1 MLHMAN
7 VRHFNSIEEY
17 NDYFG
22 VETLHPLVTVIKEE
36 KCKPLRFGL
45 KYFSFY
51 SIILKDASCGYLKY
65 GRSIYDYQKG
75 AMLFIAPGQLMGSED
90 DGKQHQPKGWILAFH
105 PELLCGTHLT
115 NIMRDYTYFSYNA
128 NEALHLS
135 EEERN
140 VIIECLESIHHELQR
155 PIDKH
160 SRSLI
165 IDKIKL
171 FLDYCTRFYDR
182 QFVTRENQNSDLLAR
197 FEMLLNNYFNSRLPI
212 TEGLPTVQYCADK
225 LCLSPNYFSDLLRK
239 ETGLS
244 ANKHI
249 QQKVLDIAKER
260 LYDKKKSV
268 SQIANEMGFQYPQH
282 FSRWFKKLEGRTP
295 NEYRMQCCG

>member
-1 MLHMAN
+1 
-7 VRHFNSIEEY
+7 
-17 NDYFG
+17 
-22 VETLHPLVTVIKEE
+22 
-36 KCKPLRFGL
+36 
-45 KYFSFY
+45 
-51 SIILKDASCGYLKY
+51 
-65 GRSIYDYQKG
+65 
-75 AMLFIAPGQLMGSED
+75 MLFIAPGQLMGSED
-90 DGKQHQPKGWILAFH
+90 DGQLHQPEGWILAFH
-105 PELLCGTHLT
+105 PELLRGTHLA

-135 EEERN
+135 EGERN
-140 VIIECLESIHHELQR
+140 VIIECLEAIRKELHI

-160 SRSLI
+160 SRALI
-165 IDKIKL
+165 VDKIKL

-197 FEMLLNNYFNSRLPI
+197 FETLLNNYFSSRLPI
-212 TEGLPTVQYCADK
+212 TEGVPSVQYCADK
-225 LCLSPNYFSDLLRK
+225 LCLSTNYFSDLLKK

-249 QQKVLDIAKER
+249 QQKVLDIAKDR
-260 LYDKKKSV
+260 LFDSKKSI
-268 SQIANEMGFQYPQH
+268 SQIAYEMGFQYPQH

>member
-1 MLHMAN
+1 MAN
-7 VRHFNSIEEY
+7 VRHINSIEEY

-22 VETLHPLVTVIKEE
+22 VETLHSLVTVIEGA
-36 KCKPLRFGL
+36 KCKPLHFGQ

-51 SIILKDASCGYLKY
+51 SIILKDAACGNLKY

-90 DGKQHQPKGWILAFH
+90 DGKLHNPEGWILAFH
-105 PELLCGTHLT
+105 PELLRGTHLS

-135 EEERN
+135 EQERGI
-140 VIIECLESIHHELQR
+140 IIECMESIRRELQN

-160 SRSLI
+160 SRALI

-171 FLDYCTRFYDR
+171 FLDYCIRFYDR
-182 QFVTRENQNSDLLAR
+182 QFVTRENQNSDLLVR
-197 FEMLLNNYFNSRLPI
+197 FEMLLNNYFKSRLPI
-212 TEGLPTVQYCADK
+212 TKGLPTVQYCADK
-225 LCLSPNYFSDLLRK
+225 LCLSTNYFSDLLKK

-244 ANKHI
+244 ASKHI

-260 LYDKKKSV
+260 LYDNKQSV
-268 SQIANEMGFQYPQH
+268 SQIAYEMGFQYPQH
-282 FSRWFKKLEGRTP
+282 FSRWFKKLEGCTP
-295 NEYRMQCCG
+295 NEYRIQCC

>member
-1 MLHMAN
+1 MAN
-7 VRHFNSIEEY
+7 IKHINSIEEY

-22 VETLHPLVTVIKEE
+22 VETLHPLVTVIEGRKGN
-36 KCKPLRFGL
+36 PLRFCQ
-45 KYFSFY
+45 KYFNFY
-51 SIILKDASCGYLKY
+51 SIILKDAVCGNLRY

-75 AMLFIAPGQLMGSED
+75 AMLFVAPGQLMGSED
-90 DGKQHQPKGWILAFH
+90 DGKLHQPEGWILAFH
-105 PELLCGTHLT
+105 PEFLRGTHLA
-115 NIMRDYTYFSYNA
+115 NIMQEYSYFSYNA

-135 EEERN
+135 EGERN
-140 VIIECLESIHHELQR
+140 TIIECLESIRRELQN

-171 FLDYCTRFYDR
+171 FLDYCIRFYDR

-197 FEMLLNNYFNSRLPI
+197 FEVLLNNYFNSRLPI

-225 LCLSPNYFSDLLRK
+225 LCLSTNYFSDLLRK

-260 LYDKKKSV
+260 LYDNKKSV

-282 FSRWFKKLEGRTP
+282 FSRWFKKLDGRTP

>member
-1 MLHMAN
+1 MVN

-22 VETLHPLVTVIKEE
+22 VETLHPMVTVIEGRKG
-36 KCKPLRFGL
+36 KPLHFCQ

-51 SIILKDASCGYLKY
+51 SIILKDASCGFLKY

-75 AMLFIAPGQLMGSED
+75 AMLFVAPGQLMGSED
-90 DGKQHQPKGWILAFH
+90 DGQLHQPEGWILAFH
-105 PELLCGTHLT
+105 PELLRGTHLS
-115 NIMRDYTYFSYNA
+115 NIMRDYTYFSYNS

-135 EEERN
+135 EGERN
-140 VIIECLESIHHELQR
+140 GIIECLEGIRKELQI

-160 SRSLI
+160 SRALI
-165 IDKIKL
+165 VDKIKL

-197 FEMLLNNYFNSRLPI
+197 FETLLNSYFNSRQPI
-212 TEGLPTVQYCADK
+212 IDGLPTVQYCADK
-225 LCLSPNYFSDLLRK
+225 LCLSTNYFSDLLKK

-244 ANKHI
+244 ASKHI
-249 QQKVLDIAKER
+249 QQKVLNIAKER

-282 FSRWFKKLEGRTP
+282 FSRWFKKLEGCTP
-295 NEYRMQCCG
+295 NEYRMQNCG